1 MHAPLPPRAP
11 PRRTPSPYVQAA
23 RTPLSTPPATGYRGR
38 FAPSPTGELHFGSLL
53 AAFGSWLLARHAQG
67 AWLVRVEDLDPPREV
82 AGAADRQLRALA
94 AFGLESDEPVLRQSQ
109 RGDRYRA
116 ALDDLLGRGLAFACH
131 CSRSDLAAAAGIHR
145 RCVAASERPGRAPAI
160 RLRVPDGSVVAFH
173 DRIRGAQSQDVAR
186 EVGDVV
192 LRRADG
198 YWAYQL
204 AVVVDDAEQGITDVV
219 RGADLLDST
228 PRQILLQCALGLP
241 TPNYAHLPLVLGSD
255 GRKLSKSDAA
265 LPVDPQ
271 HPLPALRAAW
281 RALGQ
286 SADALAGADSVPQ
299 LLTRAQACFDPGRI
313 ASTPSV
319 SLAAMH
325 NGDFII
331 AD

>member
-1 MHAPLPPRAP
+1 MP
-11 PRRTPSPYVQAA
+11 
-23 RTPLSTPPATGYRGR
+23 YRGR
-38 FAPSPTGELHFGSLL
+38 FAPSPTGDLHFGSLL

-67 AWLVRVEDLDPPREV
+67 TWLVRIEDLDPPREV
-82 AGAADRQLRALA
+82 AGAAERQLRALS
-94 AFGLESDEPVLRQSQ
+94 AFGLESDETVLRQSE
-109 RGDRYRA
+109 RGEFYRA
-116 ALDDLLGRGLAFACH
+116 ALEDLLARGLAFPCR
-131 CSRSDLAAAAGIHR
+131 CSRSDLAAVGGIHR
-145 RCVAASERPGRAPAI
+145 RCVTASERPGRAPAI
-160 RLRVPDGSVVAFH
+160 RLRVADASVVAFQ
-173 DRIRGAQSQDVAR
+173 DRIRGAQTQDVAR

-204 AVVVDDAEQGITDVV
+204 AVVVDDAEQRISDVV

-228 PRQILLQCALGLP
+228 PRQILLQRALDLP

-265 LPVDPQ
+265 LPVDPDR
-271 HPLPALRAAW
+271 PLPALRAAW

-286 SADALAGADSVPQ
+286 APDALAAASSVPQ
-299 LLTRAQACFDPGRI
+299 LLTRAQAEFDPGRI
-313 ASTPSV
+313 ASTPTV

-325 NGDFII
+325 NGDFIF

>member
-1 MHAPLPPRAP
+1 M
-11 PRRTPSPYVQAA
+11 PSPSA
-23 RTPLSTPPATGYRGR
+23 PSYRGR

-53 AAFGSWLLARHAQG
+53 AAFGSWLLARHARG
-67 AWLVRVEDLDPPREV
+67 TWLVRVEDLDPPREI
-82 AGAADRQLRALA
+82 AGAAERQLRTLS
-94 AFGLESDEPVLRQSQ
+94 AFGLESDEAVLRQSE

-116 ALDDLLGRGLAFACH
+116 ALDRLLAQDLAFPCH
-131 CSRSDLAAAAGIHR
+131 CSRSDLAAASGIHR
-145 RCVAASERPGRAPAI
+145 RCVSASERPGRTPAI
-160 RLRVPDGSVVAFH
+160 RLRVADGSVVTFQ

-204 AVVVDDAEQGITDVV
+204 AVVVDDAEQGITDIV

-228 PRQILLQCALGLP
+228 PRQILLQRALGLP
-241 TPNYAHLPLVLGSD
+241 TPRYAHLPLVLGRD

-265 LPVDPQ
+265 LPVDPTQ
-271 HPLPALRAAW
+271 PLPALRAAW

-286 SADALAGADSVPQ
+286 APDALTGTGSVPQ
-299 LLTRAQACFDPGRI
+299 LLTRAQAEFDPGRI
-313 ASTPSV
+313 ASTPTV